1 METNFLSQATLLY
14 VEDEEPIREFLQLRL
29 SKKVNELLVAK
40 NGQEGYELY
49 CKHTPD
55 LVLTDVT
62 MPLLDGI
69 TMSRQIKEHNP
80 QACIII
86 MSAHSDTS
94 YLLDAIEL
102 GISHY
107 LLKPIDK
114 NKLYSTLELSAQ
126 NKFLE
131 LELSKKRRQMLHQSR
146 FALLGEM
153 TSMLA
158 HQWRQ
163 PLNTI
168 SLSITQFQLD
178 LEMKKFDLDE
188 EIQRKEFLSSL
199 NSSFKT
205 ISSYVQD
212 LSKLIDCFAR
222 TYTPSDKLTNEDLN
236 NVLKTAVEDFKNS
249 ISYDEI
255 KIYEDYSS
263 TKICPIYIN
272 EFTQICLNLLNNAKE
287 HFQEREVSNP
297 HIIISTH
304 NIKDGV
310 VVEIFDNAGGID
322 QEIISKIF
330 DPYFSTKVGQNGN
343 GLGLYMSKLII
354 EEHLSGKILV
364 KNEEDGAKFSIVLK
378 EVS

>member
-1 METNFLSQATLLY
+1 METKFLSQATLLY

-29 SKKVNELLVAK
+29 SKKVKQLLVAT

-62 MPLLDGI
+62 MPQLDGI
-69 TMSRQIKEHNP
+69 SMSRQIKEKNP

-86 MSAHSDTS
+86 MSAHSDTT

-114 NKLYSTLELSAQ
+114 NKLYATLESSAQ
-126 NKFLE
+126 TKFLE
-131 LELSKKRRQMLHQSR
+131 QELAKKRRQMLHQSR

-199 NSSFKT
+199 NSSFLK

-212 LSKLIDCFAR
+212 LSRLIDCFAR
-222 TYTPSDKLTNEDLN
+222 TYTPSEKITNENIN
-236 NVLKTAVEDFKNS
+236 NVIQTAVEDFKNS
-249 ISYDEI
+249 ISFNEI
-255 KIYEDYSS
+255 KIYEDYSA
-263 TKICPIYIN
+263 TKNCPIYIN
-272 EFTQICLNLLNNAKE
+272 EFIQICLNLLNNAKE
-287 HFQEREVSNP
+287 HFLEREVENP
-297 HIIISTH
+297 HIIISSH
-304 NIKDGV
+304 DIKNGV
-310 VVEIFDNAGGID
+310 IVEIFDNAGGIAQD
-322 QEIISKIF
+322 IMDKIF

-354 EEHLSGKILV
+354 EEHLNGRILV
-364 KNEEDGAKFSIVLK
+364 KNEEEGAKFSIALK
-378 EVS
+378 EK